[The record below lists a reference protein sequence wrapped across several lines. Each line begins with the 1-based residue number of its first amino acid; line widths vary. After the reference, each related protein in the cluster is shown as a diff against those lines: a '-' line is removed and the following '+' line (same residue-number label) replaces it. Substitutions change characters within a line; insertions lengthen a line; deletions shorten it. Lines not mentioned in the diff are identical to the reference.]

1 MIKFN
6 GVRACNTSFRQ
17 TSKIVLASF
26 QLGWLK
32 AIDLLGHL
40 QPVDE
45 KRLCVSER
53 TGGPV
58 RGAPAVQRIQTHHA
72 PKFTSSLG
80 RPEHWRT
87 AAGID
92 GCDAYAQMD

>member
-1 MIKFN
+1 
-6 GVRACNTSFRQ
+6 
-17 TSKIVLASF
+17 
-26 QLGWLK
+26 
-32 AIDLLGHL
+32 
-40 QPVDE
+40 
-45 KRLCVSER
+45 VSER